1 MSMSLKDDV
10 GKAVK
15 ENCNSSPMT
24 SIRVKSDFHER
35 VFGKKYNIAFKIDE
49 YHSGEWLK
57 GILIN
62 YNNGNLDIETDD
74 GYVVHIPYEGL
85 RWLLPSKKE

>member
-10 GKAVK
+10 INAVK
-15 ENCNSSPMT
+15 ENCNSAPMT
-24 SIRVKSDFHER
+24 SIRAKSDFQER
-35 VFGKKYNIAFKIDE
+35 VCGKKYNIAFKINE
-49 YHSGEWLK
+49 FHSVEWLK
-57 GILIN
+57 GILMN